1 MIIGAGDHGQM
12 ALVPTFKKSQFEVQI
27 ISHRDDG
34 EEKHKHASQRRS
46 HLKQTV
52 AAHRLVARND
62 HPRQCG
68 DQSDRKPQQVSELLC
83 HYL

>member
-1 MIIGAGDHGQM
+1 
-12 ALVPTFKKSQFEVQI
+12 
-27 ISHRDDG
+27 
-34 EEKHKHASQRRS
+34 
-46 HLKQTV
+46 
-52 AAHRLVARND
+52 LVARND